1 MSDYTISNVRFT
13 SFDGH
18 SRVHGW
24 VYAPKTEAIALL
36 QISHGMCEYIGR
48 YHWFMEALC
57 RQGFV
62 VFGNDHIG
70 HGESSEPEQY
80 GFFGEKN
87 GYQNLIADLHRMT
100 SIVKEKY
107 QNLPVFLLGHSMGSF
122 VARLYLSRYGEELQG
137 AILCGTSGPNPLAK
151 AGALVA
157 SAAIQLKGPM
167 WRSTQLT
174 AMAFGS
180 YNRNYESPR
189 TTHDWLTRDESIV
202 DAYLQDPK
210 CTFLFT
216 ACGYRD
222 LFTMLCLCNHR
233 DWYAAVPKN
242 LPILLI
248 SGDMDPVGDYGKG
261 IRKVLEQLVKH
272 GTEDAS
278 MILYPAARHELL
290 NEQNKEEVLTHI
302 QQWLTAHLPENRTEA
317 FST

>member
-1 MSDYTISNVRFT
+1 MSDYTISNVCFT
-13 SFDGH
+13 SSDGH

-24 VYAPKTEAIALL
+24 VYAPTTEPIALL

-48 YHWFMEALC
+48 YRWFMEALC

-70 HGESSEPEQY
+70 HGESSESEQY
-80 GFFGEKN
+80 GFFGEEN
-87 GYQNLIADLHRMT
+87 GYQYLVSDLHRMT

-107 QNLPVFLLGHSMGSF
+107 QKLPVFLFGHSMGSF
-122 VARLYLSRYGEELQG
+122 AARLYLSHYGEELRG

-151 AGALVA
+151 AGTIVT
-157 SAAIQLKGPM
+157 SAAIRLKGPM

-174 AMAFGS
+174 AMAFGG
-180 YNRNYESPR
+180 YNSKYASPR
-189 TTHDWLTRDESIV
+189 TTHDWLTRDKSII
-202 DAYLQDPK
+202 DTYLQDPK

-222 LFTMLCLCNHR
+222 LFTMLCQCNNR
-233 DWYAAVPKN
+233 EWFAGVSKK

-261 IRKVLEQLVKH
+261 IEKVLEQLLKNGV
-272 GTEDAS
+272 EDVS
-278 MILYPAARHELL
+278 MILYPQARHELL
-290 NEQNKEEVLTHI
+290 NELNKEEVLTDI
-302 QQWLTAHLPENRTEA
+302 EQWLTEHLPVKN
-317 FST
+317 